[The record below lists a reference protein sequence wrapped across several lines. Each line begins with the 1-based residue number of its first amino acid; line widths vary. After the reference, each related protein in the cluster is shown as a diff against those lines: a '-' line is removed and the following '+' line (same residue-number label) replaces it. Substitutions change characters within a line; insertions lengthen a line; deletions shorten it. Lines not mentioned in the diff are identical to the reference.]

1 MVEDFFIFEVNSA
14 EIMTKIE
21 LQKFIEEKSN
31 RQIILKERMNRLDS
45 LDEQLSSSK
54 IGRWFGSAYLST
66 KRFITLTLGIIL
78 ILGSVLFF
86 FFPQIIVKDEAVK
99 NEIIQDYKENF
110 ALETGSALQVKINE
124 IASISNKS
132 KSTLLIQNLDKS
144 IGDSIKSNAKNKF
157 QFMAILVFVMGIILL
172 YMARLTKKIQLRN
185 TKISD
190 AEKLTHS
197 IIKDYSV
204 TIEEEDKE
212 LQVLREYLNTM
223 N

>member
-1 MVEDFFIFEVNSA
+1 
-14 EIMTKIE
+14 MTKIE

-31 RQIILKERMNRLDS
+31 RQIVLKERMNLLNALD
-45 LDEQLSSSK
+45 DELSGSK

-110 ALETGSALQVKINE
+110 ALETGSSLQV
-124 IASISNKS
+124 SIEQITNNSANS
-132 KSTLLIQNLDKS
+132 KSILLVQNIDKS
-144 IGDSIKSNAKNKF
+144 IGNSIKSNDKNKF
-157 QFMAILVFVMGIILL
+157 QFMAILVFIMGIILL
-172 YMARLTKKIQLRN
+172 YIARLTKKIQLRN

-190 AEKLTHS
+190 AEKLTHTV
-197 IIKDYSV
+197 IKDYSV

>member
-1 MVEDFFIFEVNSA
+1 
-14 EIMTKIE
+14 MTKIE

-31 RQIILKERMNRLDS
+31 RQIILKERMNLLNALD
-45 LDEQLSSSK
+45 DELSGSK
-54 IGRWFGSAYLST
+54 IGRWFGSAYLSS
-66 KRFITLTLGIIL
+66 KRFITVTLGIIF

-99 NEIIQDYKENF
+99 NEIIQDYKTNF
-110 ALETGSALQVKINE
+110 FQETGTSLQAKLDE
-124 IASISNKS
+124 IATTTSKS
-132 KSTLLIQNLDKS
+132 KSILLIQNIDKS
-144 IGDSIKSNAKNKF
+144 IGDSIKNNDKNKF
-157 QFMAILVFVMGIILL
+157 QFMAILVFIMGIILL
-172 YMARLTKKIQLRN
+172 YIARLTKKIQLRN

-190 AEKLTHS
+190 AEKLTLS
-197 IIKDYSV
+197 AIKDYSI

>member
-1 MVEDFFIFEVNSA
+1 
-14 EIMTKIE
+14 MTKIE

-110 ALETGSALQVKINE
+110 AIETGSALQVKINE
-124 IASISNKS
+124 IASTSNKS

-144 IGDSIKSNAKNKF
+144 IGDSIKSNDKNKF

-172 YMARLTKKIQLRN
+172 YIARLTKKIQLRN

>member
-1 MVEDFFIFEVNSA
+1 
-14 EIMTKIE
+14 MTKIE

-124 IASISNKS
+124 IASTSNKS

-172 YMARLTKKIQLRN
+172 YIARLTKKIQLRN

>member
-1 MVEDFFIFEVNSA
+1 MVEDFFIFEVNST

-54 IGRWFGSAYLST
+54 IGRWFGSAYLAT

-99 NEIIQDYKENF
+99 NEIIQDYKTNF
-110 ALETGSALQVKINE
+110 SQETGTSLQAKLDE
-124 IASISNKS
+124 ISTITSKS
-132 KSTLLIQNLDKS
+132 KSTLLIQNIDKS
-144 IGDSIKSNAKNKF
+144 IGDSIKSNDKNKF
-157 QFMAILVFVMGIILL
+157 QFMAILVFVMGIILI
-172 YMARLTKKIQLRN
+172 YIARLTKKIQLRN

-197 IIKDYSV
+197 VIKDYSV

>member
-1 MVEDFFIFEVNSA
+1 LGIFFIFEVNPT

-31 RQIILKERMNRLDS
+31 RQIVLKDRMKLLTT
-45 LDEQLSSSK
+45 LDEDLSSSK

-99 NEIIQDYKENF
+99 NEIIQDYKDNF

-124 IASISNKS
+124 IASNSNKS

-157 QFMAILVFVMGIILL
+157 QFMAILGLILGVVSL
-172 YMARLTKKIQLRN
+172 YIARLTKKISSRN

-223 N
+223 I

>member
-1 MVEDFFIFEVNSA
+1 
-14 EIMTKIE
+14 MTKIE

-31 RQIILKERMNRLDS
+31 RQIVLKDRMKLLTT
-45 LDEQLSSSK
+45 LDEDLSSSK
-54 IGRWFGSAYLST
+54 IGRWFGSAYLAT
-66 KRFITLTLGIIL
+66 KRFVTLALGIIL
-78 ILGSVLFF
+78 ILGSILFF
-86 FFPQIIVKDEAVK
+86 FFPQILVKDEAVK
-99 NEIIQDYKENF
+99 NEIIQDYKDNF

-124 IASISNKS
+124 IASNSNKS

-157 QFMAILVFVMGIILL
+157 QFMAVLVFIMGLILL
-172 YMARLTKKIQLRN
+172 YMARLTKKIQMRN

-190 AEKLTHS
+190 AEKLSHS
-197 IIKDYSV
+197 IIKDYSI

-223 N
+223 I

>member
-1 MVEDFFIFEVNSA
+1 MVEDFFIFEVNST

-110 ALETGSALQVKINE
+110 ALETGSSLQVKIKENS
-124 IASISNKS
+124 ANSNVI
-132 KSTLLIQNLDKS
+132 LLEQNLDTS
-144 IGDSIKSNAKNKF
+144 IGNAIKNNDKNKF

-172 YMARLTKKIQLRN
+172 YIARLTKKIQLRN

-197 IIKDYSV
+197 VIKDYSV

-223 N
+223 I